1 MEMKLYCFRVGGI
14 RFPELPDERR
24 IVLQPGDSGG
34 TGFGFQED
42 QIERSRLNDALDS
55 IHRMFGDNSVLRA
68 SALLERSTA
77 MRRNEQ
83 IGGHRR

>member
-1 MEMKLYCFRVGGI
+1 MFLTGADNIKI
-14 RFPELPDERR
+14 RGLNISYGSLGE
-24 IVLQPGDSGG
+24 GDSVQLSL
-34 TGFGFQED
+34 FESQED